1 MFLSR
6 LIFLGAL
13 IVAVPWIWFTF
24 WRESFNMYAAM
35 FIAYLILT
43 LEAII
48 SRDVYD
54 EPPIYWIS
62 LYGFM
67 FGVTAI
73 YVFGVNYFFVS

>member
-1 MFLSR
+1 MFLYR
-6 LIFLGAL
+6 FILLAAL
-13 IVAVPWIWFTF
+13 VVSVPWVWFTF
-24 WRESFNMYAAM
+24 WRESFNMYAAI
-35 FIAYLILT
+35 FIVYLILT

-48 SRDVYD
+48 SRDTYD

-73 YVFGVNYFFVS
+73 YVFGVNYLFA

>member
-1 MFLSR
+1 MFLYR
-6 LIFLGAL
+6 FILLAAL
-13 IVAVPWIWFTF
+13 IAAVPWVWFTF
-24 WRESFNMYAAM
+24 WRESFNMYAAI
-35 FIAYLILT
+35 FIVYLILT

-48 SRDVYD
+48 SRDAYD

-73 YVFGVNYFFVS
+73 YVFGVNYFFAS